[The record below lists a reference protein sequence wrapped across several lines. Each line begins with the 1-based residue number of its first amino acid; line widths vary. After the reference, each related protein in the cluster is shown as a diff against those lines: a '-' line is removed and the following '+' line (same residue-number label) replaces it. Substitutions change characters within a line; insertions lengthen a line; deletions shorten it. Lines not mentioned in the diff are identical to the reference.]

1 MLIDTNLPQS
11 EISDIGVILMKPDRN
26 FIVGRLQDLG
36 KTQTSLGET
45 LKIDRAQVTR
55 LLNGER
61 RVRLDEVEI
70 IARFL
75 DISIVEMLRRLG
87 LNL

>member
-1 MLIDTNLPQS
+1 
-11 EISDIGVILMKPDRN
+11 MKPDKN

-36 KTQTSLGET
+36 KTQTGLGET

-55 LLNGER
+55 LINGER

-70 IARFL
+70 IARYL

-87 LNL
+87 LNV

>member
-1 MLIDTNLPQS
+1 MEIITSLAQS
-11 EISDIGVILMKPDRN
+11 EISDIGDFFMKPDKN

-36 KTQTSLGET
+36 KTQTGLGET
-45 LKIDRAQVTR
+45 LKIDRAQATR
-55 LLNGER
+55 LINGER

-70 IARFL
+70 IARYL

-87 LNL
+87 LNV